1 MLPSRNIQF
10 NVIAIAEIRTTKNI
24 SVTQNIESSNYSFE
38 HTPTE
43 SFAGCSLL
51 YVADHLSYKTRSDL
65 NIYKKFESGST
76 FIEIMTPQKYS
87 FWHHLQTPKSGCD
100 CILQYIT
107 YNKFNKIF

>member
-43 SFAGCSLL
+43 SSAGCSLL
-51 YVADHLSYKTRSDL
+51 YVADHLSYKTRSEL

-76 FIEIMTPQKYS
+76 FIEII
-87 FWHHLQTPKSGCD
+87 TPK
-100 CILQYIT
+100 
-107 YNKFNKIF
+107 KFNIIFGTIYKHQKRMRLNLTIYKI